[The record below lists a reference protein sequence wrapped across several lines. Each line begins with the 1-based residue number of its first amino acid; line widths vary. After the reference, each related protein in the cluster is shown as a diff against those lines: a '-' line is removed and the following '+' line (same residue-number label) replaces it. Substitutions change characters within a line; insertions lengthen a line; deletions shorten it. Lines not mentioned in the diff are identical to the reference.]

1 MAVDIE
7 TLNYVPTLS
16 IRASEMNGLEKLPA
30 ATKDRLQPT
39 FLLAP
44 WPNAIELM
52 RAIDRATKAFPGR
65 PFFLDIDKDYQI
77 TNLELQAQQQ
87 WLELQD
93 SADGYANW
101 IGFVEGVP
109 NASPCLQVG
118 GCTRAEIVNQIA
130 AFQEMGRT
138 FAFRIELKRFPANI
152 VDVISAINE
161 VGSADYAI
169 MLDAGWL
176 SDTQPSRLAIA
187 NIITTQLSEI
197 DAQVPIIVSYTTI
210 PKDFADIEGTELSTF
225 DNRDFLS
232 ELRQLTN
239 RQRIT
244 YGDWGSTRPREQG
257 MASRPKPRIDLA
269 LRNGW
274 LSARNRP
281 DDWGYNDAAAAI
293 LDSDEWQ
300 QVAGAGVWGEFMI
313 RQTVINPALGINSPP
328 KNVACRVNLHL
339 HMQAFYDLGDIKG
352 INLDEPWED

>member
-1 MAVDIE
+1 
-7 TLNYVPTLS
+7 
-16 IRASEMNGLEKLPA
+16 MNGLERLPA

-44 WPNAIELM
+44 WPNALDLM
-52 RAIDRATKAFPGR
+52 RAIDRALKAFPGR
-65 PFFLDIDKDYQI
+65 SFFLDLDRDYQI

-93 SADGYANW
+93 PADGYANW
-101 IGFVEGVP
+101 IGFVEGVH
-109 NASPCLQVG
+109 NASPCLQVA
-118 GCTRAEIVNQIA
+118 GCSRSEIVNQIA
-130 AFQEMGRT
+130 SFQEMGRT
-138 FAFRIELKRFPANI
+138 FAFRIELKRFPVNI
-152 VDVISAINE
+152 ADVISAINE

-176 SDTQPSRLAIA
+176 ADSQPARLRIA

-210 PKDFADIEGTELSTF
+210 PKDFADVEGSELALF
-225 DNRDFLS
+225 DNREFLT

-257 MASRPKPRIDLA
+257 IASRPKPRIDLA

-281 DDWGYNDAAAAI
+281 DDWDYDDAAAEI
-293 LDSDEWQ
+293 LGSAEWQ
-300 QVAGAGVWGEFMI
+300 QVDGSGVWGEFMI
-313 RQTVINPALGINSPP
+313 RQTVIDPALGINSPQ
-328 KNVACRVNLHL
+328 KNVASRVNLHL
-339 HMQAFYDLGDIKG
+339 HMQAFYDVGDVTG